1 MTRAPWF
8 ASVVLNFTIVAQA
21 APLNLV
27 VVEGDGAIN
36 NIRLQ
41 RAKEPMVR
49 VEDENGKPVGGAD
62 VTFVAPTVGPGAI
75 FVHAGASLT
84 LRTDDRGEAVGR
96 GLQPNRTAGT
106 FQIRVIAVA
115 RGQTARTEISQTN
128 VEPASRSHS
137 RTYALV
143 ALIGGAAAGAIAAS
157 HGGKTE
163 GSSAATPAVSPGTT
177 VVPGT
182 PSFGPPH

>member
-8 ASVVLNFTIVAQA
+8 ASIVLNFTIVAQA

-36 NIRLQ
+36 NIRLR

-49 VEDENGKPVGGAD
+49 VEDENGKPVRDAD
-62 VTFVAPTVGPGAI
+62 VTFVAPSVGPGAI

-84 LRTDDRGEAVGR
+84 LRTDERGVAVGR

-106 FQIRVIAVA
+106 FHIRVIAVA
-115 RGQTARTEISQTN
+115 RGQTAKAEISQTN
-128 VEPASRSHS
+128 VEPAARSNS

-143 ALIGGAAAGAIAAS
+143 ALIGGAAAGAIAAT
-157 HGGKTE
+157 HGGKTQ
-163 GSSAATPAVSPGTT
+163 GSSAVTPTASPGTT